1 MNPFEML
8 KTMGS
13 IQSQM
18 KTIKEELA
26 KITATGSAGA
36 GLVEAVVNGEFMV
49 QRISISDSAM
59 AMNDKSA
66 LEVLVASAVNDAVS
80 KAKEATEAKTRDL
93 VMNLERTA

>member
-26 KITATGSAGA
+26 KITATDSAGA

-80 KAKEATEAKTRDL
+80 KAKEAMEAKTCDI
-93 VMNLERTA
+93 VMNLERKA